1 MKENRIAVSII
12 ICSLLFIQGVFGQ
25 TIVDDYVNEG
35 LKNNVVLQ
43 QKKISYEKAVYSL
56 RSATSL
62 FFPSVQLDASYV
74 SGDGGRSIDIPV
86 GDLLNP
92 VYQTLNQLTGTNA
105 FPQIQN
111 VSENL
116 FPDDFYDVKLRTT
129 MPILNTDII
138 FNRQIESSQMQIK
151 EYEVELYKREL
162 VKEIKSAYFGYLSAL
177 EAVSIYS
184 SAIDLAKEGKRI
196 NESLLKNGSGLPVY
210 ILRSESEIEN
220 LNALINEAETKSENA
235 KRYFNFLLNRDLDS
249 SIIVIA
255 IEGIDETIY
264 DSPGAL
270 ERREELKMLNSLV
283 DINESVLDL
292 NKYFWIPK
300 VSGFL
305 DLGAQDSQWNYFKDS
320 RYYVFGFQ
328 LNVPIFEGF
337 RNRDKIDIADL
348 ELKNSVLELEKTT
361 AQLNLSVSVSRNAL
375 SNSIQNYRSAQ
386 KQLSAAQGYYNLI
399 IKGYQEGANS
409 FIETVDAR
417 NQLRSAQLSVNINKY
432 KVLITRAFYE
442 FETASANINEQ

>member
-1 MKENRIAVSII
+1 
-12 ICSLLFIQGVFGQ
+12 
-25 TIVDDYVNEG
+25 
-35 LKNNVVLQ
+35 
-43 QKKISYEKAVYSL
+43 
-56 RSATSL
+56 
-62 FFPSVQLDASYV
+62 
-74 SGDGGRSIDIPV
+74 
-86 GDLLNP
+86 LNP

-138 FNRQIESSQMQIK
+138 FNHQIESSQMQIK

-255 IEGIDETIY
+255 IEGVDETIY

-270 ERREELKMLNSLV
+270 ERREELKMLNSV
-283 DINESVLDL
+283 IDISESVLDL